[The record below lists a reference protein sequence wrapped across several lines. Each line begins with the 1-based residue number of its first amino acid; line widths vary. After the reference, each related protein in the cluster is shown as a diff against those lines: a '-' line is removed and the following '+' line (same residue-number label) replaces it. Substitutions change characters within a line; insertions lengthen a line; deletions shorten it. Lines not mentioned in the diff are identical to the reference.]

1 LAAAS
6 VIAEESTPAATGAA
20 APVSL
25 EGARVRRVR
34 LGLAVGAVLGLSVA
48 VASMLQAPR
57 ASTVPMDAVAV
68 VNGSAIA
75 ADELSRALDALS
87 SDRREPLGETERRAV
102 LDRLID
108 EELLVERAR
117 ELGLDRSDRTLRT
130 RLVGAMV
137 EAILAEQSASEPN
150 AEQVAAFYRENAA
163 FFAGADRLRV
173 REVRV
178 NVTEARPEAEA
189 RAVAER
195 AAARL
200 RAGEDFAVV
209 ARELGDVQLAPPPD
223 ALLSI
228 AKLGAAIG
236 PSLARRAAELPAGSV
251 SEAMLEG
258 TAFHVLHVMERAA
271 AIAPPLESIE
281 AEVRAEMRRRA
292 DERALRAYLDDLRA
306 RAQIERRQ
314 P

>member
-1 LAAAS
+1 
-6 VIAEESTPAATGAA
+6 VIAAESTPPAAGTA
-20 APVSL
+20 APASL
-25 EGARVRRVR
+25 ERARVRRVR
-34 LGLAVGAVLGLSVA
+34 LGLAVGAVLGFSVA
-48 VASMLQAPR
+48 VASMLDVPAT
-57 ASTVPMDAVAV
+57 STVPTDAVAV

-75 ADELSRALDALS
+75 AAELHRALDALS
-87 SDRREPLGETERRAV
+87 ADRREPLGDAERRAV

-130 RLVGAMV
+130 RLVGAMI
-137 EAILAEQSASEPN
+137 EAVLADQAASEPN

-178 NVTEARPEAEA
+178 GVTETRPEAEA
-189 RAVAER
+189 RATAKRV
-195 AAARL
+195 AARL
-200 RAGEDFAVV
+200 RAGEDFDVV

-228 AKLGAAIG
+228 AKLSAAMG
-236 PSLARRAAELPAGSV
+236 PSLTRRAAELPAGSV
-251 SEAMLEG
+251 GEPVLEG
-258 TAFHVLHVMERAA
+258 GAFHVLHLVEREAA
-271 AIAPPLESIE
+271 ATPRLESNE
-281 AEVRAEMRRRA
+281 TEVRVEMRRRA
-292 DERALRAYLDDLRA
+292 DERVLSAYPDDLRA
-306 RAQIERRQ
+306 RAHIERRQ